1 MRLQVSKPDFMKSWQ
16 TTERV
21 TSTKSTISS
30 LAGILCRAHTTSLT
44 LEATDLKTSIKCNA
58 AGVQIEEEGE
68 AILPVK
74 VVGELFKKAP
84 TDTFTVSVE
93 DGKGIIFAGR
103 NTYRFSTFAV
113 EEFPHLPTS
122 DNGRPFCTVTAGMLS
137 QILSEGT
144 VASTLGEEFPKYL
157 GAALIQLKAEDLRVV
172 STDGRRLSLSKS
184 SIVGENISSGKEE
197 TDNNGKEILLPL
209 AGLKELLRQLSS
221 LEEDHPI
228 HILYDDS
235 LAYFQMGDM
244 EFSVRKIE
252 SSFPN
257 YEKILNP
264 QSTTTLKID
273 RNNFINALERV
284 DVVVRDYSRMVIL
297 KLSPN
302 GDLRMIG
309 RAPEIGE
316 AEEILDAQIDGE
328 PLLIAFNVGYLLDG
342 LKAMYGE
349 QVYMTFNGPEGQM
362 SMLRPGVNDFLYM
375 LMPIK
380 LNESDIASETNPS

>member
-1 MRLQVSKPDFMKSWQ
+1 MRLQVSKPDFMKIWQ

-21 TSTKSTISS
+21 TSTKSTITS
-30 LAGILCRAHTTSLT
+30 LAGILCRTDDASLT
-44 LEATDLKTSIKCNA
+44 LEATDLKTSIKCIA
-58 AGVQIEEEGE
+58 SGVQIEEGGE

-84 TDTFTVSVE
+84 TDTFTVSVKE
-93 DGKGIIFAGR
+93 GKGIIFAGR
-103 NTYRFSTFAV
+103 NTYRFSTYPV
-113 EEFPHLPTS
+113 EEFPHLPS
-122 DNGRPFCTVTAGMLS
+122 SENAKFFCTVKAETLA

-157 GAALIQLKAEDLRVV
+157 GAALFELKGNDIRIV
-172 STDGRRLSLSKS
+172 STDGRRLSLSK
-184 SIVGENISSGKEE
+184 VLLDEYGDTEK
-197 TDNNGKEILLPL
+197 ILLPL

-221 LEEDHPI
+221 LEGDKPVQ
-228 HILYDDS
+228 ILHDDA
-235 LAYFQMGDM
+235 LAYFQMGDI
-244 EFSVRKIE
+244 EFSIRKIE

-264 QSTTTLKID
+264 QSTTTLTIE
-273 RNNFINALERV
+273 RSALTEALERV
-284 DVVVRDYSRMVIL
+284 DVVVRDHTRMVIF

-302 GDLRMIG
+302 GDLRMMG

-328 PLLIAFNVGYLLDG
+328 PLLIAFNVAYLLDG
-342 LKAMYGE
+342 LKALHGE
-349 QVYMTFNGPEGQM
+349 NVFITFNGPEGQM
-362 SMLRPGVNDFLYM
+362 SMLRPGRDDFLYM

-380 LNESDIASETNPS
+380 LSESDFIHERDEEE

>member
-16 TTERV
+16 TAERV

-30 LAGILCRAHTTSLT
+30 LSGILCRVDDTSVI
-44 LEATDLKTSIKCNA
+44 LEATDLKTSIKCIA
-58 AGVQIEEEGE
+58 TGVNIEESGE

-74 VVGELFKKAP
+74 IVGELFKKAP
-84 TDTFTVSVE
+84 TETFTVSVKE
-93 DGKGIIFAGR
+93 GKGIIFAGR
-103 NTYRFSTFAV
+103 NTYRFSTYPV
-113 EEFPHLPTS
+113 EEFPHLPS
-122 DNGRPFCTVTAGMLS
+122 ADNAQFFCTAKAEKLS

-157 GAALIQLKAEDLRVV
+157 GAALLELKESELRVV
-172 STDGRRLSLSKS
+172 STDGRRLSLSKALLDDY
-184 SIVGENISSGKEE
+184 GETEKM
-197 TDNNGKEILLPL
+197 LLPL

-221 LEEDHPI
+221 LEADKPVR
-228 HILYDDS
+228 ILHDNT
-235 LAYFQMGDM
+235 LAYFQMGDV
-244 EFSVRKIE
+244 EFSIRKIE

-264 QSTTTLKID
+264 QSTTTITVS
-273 RNNFINALERV
+273 RNALTEALERV
-284 DVVVRDYSRMVIL
+284 DVVVKDHSRMVIL

-328 PLLIAFNVGYLLDG
+328 PLLIAFNVSYLLDG
-342 LKAMYGE
+342 LKALHSE
-349 QVYMTFNGPEGQM
+349 NVYVTFNGPEGQM
-362 SMLRPGVNDFLYM
+362 SMLRPGGNDFLYM

-380 LNESDIASETNPS
+380 LNESELAYERNEEE